1 MSHRIALVGIL
12 LTAVLALGACTQNP
26 PMYRGYAFDAMI
38 EDAHVIPLKNRD
50 SISALRGYVREVHW
64 QLDKPISG
72 DFTVSVA
79 ENEHSAA
86 YIGTLES
93 RESVHI
99 ISLSGANLD
108 SHPALET
115 DESVRINGAAAVSK
129 VNVLEENRLP
139 KGDYVFRL
147 KVHGN
152 QNWDRKEIYVQVR

>member
-1 MSHRIALVGIL
+1 MNHRTALMGVL
-12 LTAVLALGACTQNP
+12 LSVVLALGACAQNLP
-26 PMYRGYAFDAMI
+26 RYRGYSFDAMI
-38 EDAHVIPLKNRD
+38 EDAHVIPLND
-50 SISALRGYVREVHW
+50 AESIPALKGYVREVHW

-93 RESVHI
+93 REPVHI
-99 ISLSGANLD
+99 ISLNGANLD
-108 SHPALET
+108 SHPELET
-115 DESVRINGAAAVSK
+115 DESVRFNDAAAVGK

-147 KVHGN
+147 KVHGS